1 MKKKTPIPPDQVIK
15 KDVILF
21 NRSGSKR
28 DESPEFIIPL
38 KSSSTVRMKS
48 FFNSVYATKKTP
60 NKLKATPKAVVLTM
74 KLLLS
79 SQARRHRCEKH
90 RPKTNSKPRISANN
104 TVMREKVKLYTRRL
118 LFC

>member
-1 MKKKTPIPPDQVIK
+1 VKKKTPIPPDQVIK

-21 NRSGSKR
+21 NRSGRKR

-60 NKLKATPKAVVLTM
+60 NKLKATPQSCCSDDETASIRSGQKTQVRKT
-74 KLLLS
+74 
-79 SQARRHRCEKH
+79 QA
-90 RPKTNSKPRISANN
+90 
-104 TVMREKVKLYTRRL
+104 
-118 LFC
+118 